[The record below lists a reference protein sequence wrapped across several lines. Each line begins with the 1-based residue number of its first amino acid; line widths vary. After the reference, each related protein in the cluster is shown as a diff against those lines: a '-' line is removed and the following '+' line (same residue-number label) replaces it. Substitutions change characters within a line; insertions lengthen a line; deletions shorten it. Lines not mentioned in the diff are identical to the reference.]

1 MGEIGIHD
9 MKPKILAIHSGALG
23 DCILF
28 GRVLSQLGG
37 AVTLVA
43 GGPKAELL
51 KGLGQVRAAVDFDA
65 LPMYEAFS
73 DTPIEECRL
82 PDLLGSADRLISCFA
97 TGRPVAERRI
107 AEMCAAADATYLPI
121 RPPGSFDGHLVEFW
135 GDLLGISIDTAPLGR
150 DVWEVPL
157 SWRQLG
163 WRELR
168 NSGID
173 PNEGYLVLHPG
184 AGGESKRWAMERY
197 VELARSLRG
206 DIRGVRKAVF
216 VLGPVENECFSD
228 GEIESLRAEFPV
240 LSSLSL
246 PILAGVLESARAF
259 VGNDSGPSHLAAVVG
274 TPTVALFG
282 PTDAKHFS
290 PLGLGVHVIE
300 AGIMQ
305 LIAVEDV
312 IRMLSNLWL
321 L

>member
-1 MGEIGIHD
+1 M
-9 MKPKILAIHSGALG
+9 
-23 DCILF
+23 
-28 GRVLSQLGG
+28 
-37 AVTLVA
+37 
-43 GGPKAELL
+43 
-51 KGLGQVRAAVDFDA
+51 
-65 LPMYEAFS
+65 
-73 DTPIEECRL
+73 
-82 PDLLGSADRLISCFA
+82 
-97 TGRPVAERRI
+97 
-107 AEMCAAADATYLPI
+107 
-121 RPPGSFDGHLVEFW
+121 
-135 GDLLGISIDTAPLGR
+135 
-150 DVWEVPL
+150 
-157 SWRQLG
+157 
-163 WRELR
+163 
-168 NSGID
+168 
-173 PNEGYLVLHPG
+173 
-184 AGGESKRWAMERY
+184 
-197 VELARSLRG
+197 ELARSLRG

-240 LSSLSL
+240 LSCLSL

-290 PLGLGVHVIE
+290 PLGPGVHVIE